1 MEVRHE
7 SVFHKKRGQPFRINP
22 FLNKSGAGGDRTR
35 DLLNAIQARSQ
46 LRHSPNFY
54 LNLSISWKGL
64 DLNGFP
70 APVKSNQ
77 STDSSFSPLALI

>member
-1 MEVRHE
+1 MVEICHE

-46 LRHSPNFY
+46 LRHSPIY
-54 LNLSISWKGL
+54 LFFVLPAMKLLDISDYL
-64 DLNGFP
+64 ET
-70 APVKSNQ
+70 VKCK
-77 STDSSFSPLALI
+77 TASP